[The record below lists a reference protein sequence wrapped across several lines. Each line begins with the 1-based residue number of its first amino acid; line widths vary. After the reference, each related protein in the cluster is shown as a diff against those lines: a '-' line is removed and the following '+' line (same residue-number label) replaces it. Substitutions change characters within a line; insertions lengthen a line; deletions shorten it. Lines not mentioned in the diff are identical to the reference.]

1 MDPASSATSGVALQN
16 TSPITDP
23 AELREI
29 IVRQGA
35 IIRAYQNQLEALNN
49 QRSSASVAASQE
61 APITRGESPRLAL
74 PDKFDG
80 SADRCRGFLRQC
92 QVFFSHQ
99 PGVYREDGTKCAF
112 LFSLLTGRALK
123 WASAVWDA
131 DPLIR
136 ASFSHFVEGI
146 RKVFKHPAGGKD
158 ISVQLMELRQGSE
171 AAADYTIRF
180 RTLAAQLEWND
191 AALWAVFRTGLNPT
205 LQTELACHMEATS
218 LSQFVAT
225 AIRLDNLQRQRWARA
240 SDVTTARPRI
250 RMDYPGQAL
259 IDSGAAVNLI
269 DRALVEELG
278 IPTSPY
284 VPSLKITAIDSQPIG
299 EGYLKCQTEL
309 LGFQVGLFH
318 HEWLAFYVT
327 SSPANP
333 VILGFPWLRRHDT
346 QISWRT
352 GELTRWSPACRSECL
367 RNPVS
372 RSCRTCRVMEATP
385 VVQGCLP

>member
-1 MDPASSATSGVALQN
+1 MDPASSASSGVALQN

-29 IVRQGA
+29 IMQQGT

-61 APITRGESPRLAL
+61 APITR
-74 PDKFDG
+74 
-80 SADRCRGFLRQC
+80 
-92 QVFFSHQ
+92 
-99 PGVYREDGTKCAF
+99 
-112 LFSLLTGRALK
+112 GRALK

-180 RTLAAQLEWND
+180 RTLAAQHRLKP
-191 AALWAVFRTGLNPT
+191 RPT
-205 LQTELACHMEATS
+205 DRARMPRGGHFS
-218 LSQFVAT
+218 LPVCGH
-225 AIRLDNLQRQRWARA
+225 RY
-240 SDVTTARPRI
+240 P
-250 RMDYPGQAL
+250 PGQPTAPALGQGLRPL

-333 VILGFPWLRRHDT
+333 VILGFPWLRYHDP

-385 VVQGCLP
+385 VAQGCLP